1 MVKQLAWTK
10 RGILARNSGETK
22 SFWDDTLSARDSR
35 IEGQN
40 KLTLFCFDNPPE
52 KKDHRGICGGLLG
65 NSVVL

>member
-22 SFWDDTLSARDSR
+22 SFWDDTLSTRDSR

-40 KLTLFCFDNPPE
+40 KLILFCIDNLPE
-52 KKDHRGICGGLLG
+52 KKASAVSAVAFSG
-65 NSVVL
+65 NRVAL